1 MTELSGWEH
10 FYSVVGSSAGAL
22 IGLQF
27 VVLTLIAHLP
37 AGDVDGQTGNAFTT
51 PTMVHFGVVLLLSAV
66 ASAPWHA
73 ISPFADVCGVTG
85 FLGVGYTIVTARR
98 LGSQTAYHPVFEDR
112 LFHIVLPLAAY
123 GVLLG
128 SAFAADLYPRPALF
142 AVGGASLLLLFIGI
156 HNAWDTVTF
165 HVFVKRQSDKNRDD
179 RPAQDRPE

>member
-51 PTMVHFGVVLLLSAV
+51 PTVVHFGVVFLLSAA
-66 ASAPWHA
+66 ASAPWHE
-73 ISPFADVCGVTG
+73 ISPFADVCGLTG
-85 FLGVGYTIVTARR
+85 FLGIAYTIVTARR
-98 LGSQTAYHPVFEDR
+98 LGAQTAYHPVFEDR

-123 GVLLG
+123 ALLLG
-128 SAFAADLYPRPALF
+128 SAFAADPYPRPALF
-142 AVGGASLLLLFIGI
+142 AVGGAALLLLFIGI

-165 HVFVKRQSDKNRDD
+165 HVFVKRRNEKNPDD
-179 RPAQDRPE
+179 RPAQDRP